1 MASGNKPGGV
11 PLIKTK
17 IQELLKRIDRMS
29 MKCINVIIRSFI
41 INLGLL
47 AGSFQQKVRF
57 LVKIDSENQTDDV
70 FLILT
75 KNPKLLKRV
84 NRIVIKYIKVIIKD
98 YLSILVYQMDH
109 FVQKTTFWSKWP
121 PEISPVASP

>member
-98 YLSILVYQMDH
+98 YLSILSY
-109 FVQKTTFWSKWP
+109 
-121 PEISPVASP
+121 